1 MNHLIT
7 AYRTSWTVVAILTA
21 TIGLAMAFLLTPAD
35 VMIALT
41 ILAARIGS
49 VLAVGHWSEN
59 DRLNLP
65 TNPPQAILL
74 GVGTTAALIAT
85 TGYITVLGPA
95 ATGLPALLA
104 ASSPA
109 VLTWL
114 GRHLPKLAPTANTA
128 YISTPTSAAKWHDTY
143 YAIRKAN
150 TTTAQLRIIQTRQH
164 LLNELERRNPTG
176 IAAWLATTA
185 RGPDRL
191 RTTAQRGRG
200 CGWLNLHAIRFD
212 VEDKAAL
219 VTQARENAE
228 QLAERA
234 GRTLDPVAA
243 ISGDLQPRPCPWRL
257 LRRPDQLR
265 VRNPHHPQQ
274 HEP

>member
-41 ILAARIGS
+41 ILAALIGS
-49 VLAVGHWSEN
+49 ALALGHWPEN

-109 VLTWL
+109 VLT
-114 GRHLPKLAPTANTA
+114 ASTA
-128 YISTPTSAAKWHDTY
+128 YISTPDLCRQWHDIY
-143 YAIRKAN
+143 YTIRKAN
-150 TTTAQLRIIQTRQH
+150 TTTAQLRIIQTRQ
-164 LLNELERRNPTG
+164 LGLP
-176 IAAWLATTA
+176 
-185 RGPDRL
+185 
-191 RTTAQRGRG
+191 
-200 CGWLNLHAIRFD
+200 
-212 VEDKAAL
+212 
-219 VTQARENAE
+219 
-228 QLAERA
+228 
-234 GRTLDPVAA
+234 
-243 ISGDLQPRPCPWRL
+243 S
-257 LRRPDQLR
+257 
-265 VRNPHHPQQ
+265 
-274 HEP
+274 